1 MQKPLGIT
9 FVVLIVW
16 SLINITVS
24 LRLWGHRVYVAPH
37 DPRQPV
43 MVSPVERAAIL
54 ASMRQYTR
62 SLHEVLVGAR
72 MGDSAAVR
80 VGATSSGAQ
89 SAMAIEFSDNLPMP
103 YRRLSRATHSS
114 FDSLAARAAFG
125 PDSVF
130 AAVSRVTGTCVAC
143 HTAYRLGQW

>member
-62 SLHEVLVGAR
+62 SLHEVLVAAR
-72 MGDSAAVR
+72 SGDSAAMR
-80 VGATSSGAQ
+80 TSA
-89 SAMAIEFSDNLPMP
+89 SAAGVMSALAVESSDNLPMP
-103 YRRLSRATHSS
+103 YRQLSRATHSS
-114 FDSLAARAAFG
+114 FDSLAARARFG

-130 AAVSRVTGTCVAC
+130 AAVSQVTGTCVAC
-143 HTAYRLGQW
+143 HTAYRFGQR